1 MLDYDKLMM
10 SSDDYERSLV
20 NKQGWAS
27 TTDPNAR
34 LEFNKMNEA
43 LRSNYGYSG
52 GANGSTFTSLG
63 NYTPQAPSM
72 GTYESDYQDEIDAA
86 LSKFTSR
93 ESFSY
98 DPKTDESYQ
107 SFLKTVNKNAETT
120 FNDTIAGAS
129 VGTGGRPNSWSTTIA
144 SKAMGDILSSGAS
157 EMVNFKQQAYNM
169 YQQEGQLELEQ
180 LQALMGVDEVAYRRF
195 VDSYNAEASR
205 YNSILTQRQQTL
217 SEAMNRTEMT
227 GYVSNSDSLII
238 GVPAGT
244 LSQEAQQR
252 AWNMED
258 YFSKAS
264 AKTIETPQY
273 EAMSQ
278 DTVEDNLI
286 KQFGISDGRLKA
298 TPTEIGAYLEK
309 LYYSG
314 AIGSAE
320 LASYARNLG
329 AEFKNGY
336 PAQIN
341 DTTQTNDTSGN
352 KTGRVILSKEKY
364 DMLENWFIKT
374 SDSVFAGKVNKAIAN
389 GELTFAEYEE
399 YLFKKEKEAEENPNL
414 WGAERK

>member
-1 MLDYDKLMM
+1 M
-10 SSDDYERSLV
+10 SPEDYERV
-20 NKQGWAS
+20 QTFKNAWGMETDTTAKTEINKA
-27 TTDPNAR
+27 A
-34 LEFNKMNEA
+34 EA

-63 NYTPQAPSM
+63 NYTPPPPSM

-86 LSKFTSR
+86 LSKFTNR
-93 ESFSY
+93 EAFSY

-107 SFLKTVNKNAETT
+107 SFLKTVNQNAETT

-180 LQALMGVDEVAYRRF
+180 LQALMGVDEVAYGRF
-195 VDSYNAEASR
+195 VDSYNAEAGR
-205 YNSILTQRQQTL
+205 YNSILTARQQTL
-217 SEAMNRTEMT
+217 SEAMSRTEMT
-227 GYVSNSDSLII
+227 GYVSNADSLII

-252 AWNMED
+252 AWDMED

-264 AKTIETPQY
+264 AKTIDTPQY
-273 EAMSQ
+273 KAMSQ

-286 KQFGISDGRLKA
+286 KRFGISDGQLKA
-298 TPTEIGAYLEK
+298 TPTEIGAYLEE

-314 AIGSAE
+314 AIDDAS
-320 LASYARNLG
+320 LSSYARNLG
-329 AEFKNGY
+329 AKFENGY
-336 PAQIN
+336 PKGRSEINESGELSYVSKQKAELLDNWRKKYPDDETFVEIVLEAIQIG
-341 DTTQTNDTSGN
+341 T
-352 KTGRVILSKEKY
+352 
-364 DMLENWFIKT
+364 IK
-374 SDSVFAGKVNKAIAN
+374 DYEYEAWLNGKVRN
-389 GELTFAEYEE
+389 
-399 YLFKKEKEAEENPNL
+399 
-414 WGAERK
+414 